1 MVVTMVLASILFG
14 LCIVAR
20 SSSLSIVAQ
29 SMPTWSLAMTSARS
43 NGSQAFPLILQGVAV
58 DRYEEFDFDTPKRRG
73 RKGLRDLFR
82 PVATVVKRSFPWSSH
97 RKQHNTIAD
106 APSSG
111 DNCKVVVDQTD
122 LAPRGGDIATVV
134 NAAAAP
140 PMASSIVEAPT
151 ADTANSGLDYSDD
164 ESTYIWRRNS
174 RTMYDHSIET
184 IPRMFRDKSRRKILK
199 GLTMLYEGKGVV
211 VVDEEAL
218 YHVVR
223 DVTPSFIL
231 SKSIAILDQY
241 RSK

>member
-1 MVVTMVLASILFG
+1 MVVTMMLASILFG

-20 SSSLSIVAQ
+20 SSSLSILRQ
-29 SMPTWSLAMTSARS
+29 STPTWSLALTSTRS
-43 NGSQAFPLILQGVAV
+43 NGSSTFPFLLQGVAI
-58 DRYEEFDFDTPKRRG
+58 DQYEELEFNTRKKRG
-73 RKGLRDLFR
+73 RKGWRDLFR

-97 RKQHNTIAD
+97 RKRRNTIVR

-111 DNCKVVVDQTD
+111 GDGKVVVDQIE
-122 LAPRGGDIATVV
+122 LSSHGGGIAAVV
-134 NAAAAP
+134 NAAVAP
-140 PMASSIVEAPT
+140 PVASSIVEAPT

-174 RTMYDHSIET
+174 RTMYDRSIET

-199 GLTMLYEGKGVV
+199 GLTMLYKGKGAV
-211 VVDEEAL
+211 VVDEDAL
-218 YHVVR
+218 YHVVH